1 MRVVI
6 QRVSRAR
13 VSVAGREVSAIGP
26 GLLALVGAAEGDGPD
41 DVRYLAEKVANL
53 RIMPDDD
60 GRMNRSVIDTA
71 GAVLVV
77 SQFTLIAETR
87 KGRRPSFIGAAQP
100 EVAEPLVQDFADSLE
115 ALGVPVRSGEF
126 GAAMEVELVNH
137 GPVTII
143 LDSHDR
149 HVARRRA

>member
-13 VSVAGREVSAIGP
+13 VSVGGREVAVIGP
-26 GLLALVGAAEGDGPD
+26 GFLALVGAAEGDGHD

-53 RIMPDDD
+53 RIMPDADR
-60 GRMNRSVIDTA
+60 RMNRSVLDTA

-87 KGRRPSFIGAAQP
+87 KGRRPSFTGAAAP
-100 EVAEPLVQDFADSLE
+100 AIAEPLVQEFGSALE
-115 ALGVPVRSGEF
+115 ALGVPVSHGEF
-126 GAAMEVELVNH
+126 GAAMDVELVNE

-149 HVARRRA
+149 HIARRRA

>member
-13 VSVAGREVSAIGP
+13 VSVGGREVAAIGP

-53 RIMPDDD
+53 RIMPDADR
-60 GRMNRSVIDTA
+60 RMNRSVLDTA

-87 KGRRPSFIGAAQP
+87 KGRRPSFTGAAAP
-100 EVAEPLVQDFADSLE
+100 AIAEPLVQAFGAALE
-115 ALGVPVRSGEF
+115 ALDVPVSHGEF
-126 GAAMEVELVNH
+126 GAAMDVELVNE

-149 HVARRRA
+149 HIARRRA

>member
-6 QRVSRAR
+6 QRVSRAC
-13 VSVAGREVSAIGP
+13 VSVAGREVAAIGP

-41 DVRYLAEKVANL
+41 DVRYLAEKIANL
-53 RIMPDDD
+53 RIMADAD
-60 GRMNRSVIDTA
+60 GRMNRSVLDTA

-87 KGRRPSFIGAAQP
+87 KVRRPSFTGAAAP
-100 EVAEPLVQDFADSLE
+100 EVAEPLVADFIDRLL
-115 ALGVPVRSGEF
+115 ALGVSVGSGEF
-126 GAAMEVELVNH
+126 GAGMEVELVNH

-143 LDSHDR
+143 LDSNDR
-149 HVARRRA
+149 HIARRRS

>member
-13 VSVAGREVSAIGP
+13 VSVGGREVAAIGA

-41 DVRYLAEKVANL
+41 DAHYLAEKVANL
-53 RIMPDDD
+53 RIMPDADR
-60 GRMNRSVIDTA
+60 RMNRSVLDTA

-87 KGRRPSFIGAAQP
+87 KGRRPSFTGAAAP
-100 EVAEPLVQDFADSLE
+100 AIAEPLVQEFGAALE
-115 ALGVPVRSGEF
+115 ALGVPVSHGEF
-126 GAAMEVELVNH
+126 GAAMDVELVNE

-149 HVARRRA
+149 HIARRRA

>member
-13 VSVAGREVSAIGP
+13 VSVGGREVAAIGP
-26 GLLALVGAAEGDGPD
+26 GLLALVGAAEGDDSD
-41 DVRYLAEKVANL
+41 DVRYLAEKAANL
-53 RIMPDDD
+53 RIMPDADR
-60 GRMNRSVIDTA
+60 RMNRSVLDTA

-87 KGRRPSFIGAAQP
+87 KGRRPSFTGAAAP
-100 EVAEPLVQDFADSLE
+100 AIAEPLVQEFGAALA
-115 ALGVPVRSGEF
+115 ALGVPVSHGEF
-126 GAAMEVELVNH
+126 GAAMDVELVNE

-149 HVARRRA
+149 HIARRRA

>member
-6 QRVSRAR
+6 QRVSRAC
-13 VSVAGREVSAIGP
+13 VSVAGREVAAIGP

-41 DVRYLAEKVANL
+41 DVRYLAEKIANL
-53 RIMPDDD
+53 RIMADAD
-60 GRMNRSVIDTA
+60 GRMNRSVLDTA

-87 KGRRPSFIGAAQP
+87 KGRRPSFTGAAAP
-100 EVAEPLVQDFADSLE
+100 EAAEPLVADFIDRLR
-115 ALGVPVRSGEF
+115 ALGVPVGSGEF
-126 GAAMEVELVNH
+126 GAGMEVELVNH

-143 LDSHDR
+143 LDSNDR
-149 HVARRRA
+149 HIARRRS

>member
-1 MRVVI
+1 MRIVI

-13 VSVAGREVSAIGP
+13 VSVGDRDVAAIGP
-26 GLLALVGAAEGDGPD
+26 GFLALVGAAEGDGPD
-41 DVRYLAEKVANL
+41 DVRYLAEKLANL
-53 RIMPDDD
+53 RIMPDAD
-60 GRMNRSVIDTA
+60 GRMNRSVLDTA

-87 KGRRPSFIGAAQP
+87 KGRRPSFTGAAAP
-100 EVAEPLVQDFADSLE
+100 EIAEPLVQDFCDSLR
-115 ALGVPVRSGEF
+115 ALGISVDSGEF
-126 GAAMEVELVNH
+126 GAAMDVELVNE

-149 HVARRRA
+149 HIARRRA

>member
-13 VSVAGREVSAIGP
+13 VAVAGRKVAAIGP

-60 GRMNRSVIDTA
+60 RRMNRSVLDTA

-87 KGRRPSFIGAAQP
+87 KGRRPSFTGAADP
-100 EVAEPLVQDFADSLE
+100 AVAEPLVQEFGE
-115 ALGVPVRSGEF
+115 ALDVLGVPVRYGEF
-126 GAAMEVELVNH
+126 GAAMDVELVNE

-149 HVARRRA
+149 HIARRRA